1 VIVTAVSAGA
11 AALALAAGMGGLVA
25 IAALLRARADLR
37 AERLA
42 LRLVREREATMLAAA
57 HGFTAA
63 AAGAPADVRAAID
76 RAIRALAPAIDAVA
90 IFEERDGAL
99 CCIAATGPRIAYF
112 TGARIA
118 IDDPRAIA
126 ARALLRGRRVT
137 RATEFDVVPL
147 HPADAFSLAVPLSL
161 ARGLRGAVVLG
172 APVDVAPEAVEAVVQ
187 ACNLAAPAYAI
198 ALEREADRARAEFD
212 GLTGLLTPRAFRE
225 RFTTLAERCRF
236 DPRGRLALL
245 FVDIDHFK
253 TWNDTFGHASG
264 DALLRAIAAQLRDAA
279 RDDDDLIARNGGDE
293 FCLAFPAM
301 DKAVAIERAAALCE
315 AIARA
320 DRRLLRPAGATAVV
334 AISASIGVA
343 AYPADASD
351 ASALLEGAD
360 AAMYASKRGGR
371 DRVSYRT
378 VGGPFAALP
387 RAGGA
392 VVEAPPAAAANP
404 AG

>member
-1 VIVTAVSAGA
+1 VIAAA
-11 AALALAAGMGGLVA
+11 AALALAALTALAAIVA
-25 IAALLRARADLR
+25 VLRANAALRT
-37 AERLA
+37 ERLA

-57 HGFTAA
+57 RAFTAA
-63 AAGAPADVRAAID
+63 AAGPPADVRSAID
-76 RAIRALAPAIDAVA
+76 GAIRALAPAIDAVS

-99 CCIAATGPRIAYF
+99 RCLAASGPRVAYF
-112 TGARIA
+112 AGARIA

-126 ARALLRGRRVT
+126 ARALVRGRRVT
-137 RATEFDVVPL
+137 RASEPDVAPL
-147 HPADAFSLAVPLSL
+147 HPSDAFALAVPLAL
-161 ARGLRGAVVLG
+161 ARGVRGVVVAGSTVAVAAEG
-172 APVDVAPEAVEAVVQ
+172 VDAVVQ
-187 ACNLAAPAYAI
+187 ACALAAPAYAI

-225 RFTTLAERCRF
+225 RFAALAERYRF

-279 RDDDDLIARNGGDE
+279 RDDDDLVARNGGDE

-301 DKAVAIERAAALCE
+301 DKAVAIERAAALCA

-320 DRRLLRPAGATAVV
+320 DRRHLRPPGATATVG
-334 AISASIGVA
+334 ISASIGVA

-351 ASALLEGAD
+351 ASALLEAAD

-371 DRVSYRT
+371 NRVSFRS
-378 VGGPFAALP
+378 VAGPFTDVLPPAAEP
-387 RAGGA
+387 
-392 VVEAPPAAAANP
+392 VEAP
-404 AG
+404 